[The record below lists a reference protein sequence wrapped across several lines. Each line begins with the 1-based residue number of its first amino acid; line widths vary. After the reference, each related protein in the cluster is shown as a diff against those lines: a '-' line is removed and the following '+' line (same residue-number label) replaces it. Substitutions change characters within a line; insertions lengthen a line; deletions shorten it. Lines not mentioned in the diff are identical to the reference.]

1 MNMQWKLT
9 AGAAALVMSFGAHA
23 GTVDLFST
31 TQTLLSDGTTGD
43 GGLQSSVGGGADATI
58 LGGERDLF
66 VELLT
71 QSASN
76 PNAKA
81 DLGVAGGALSFS
93 VGSLATGTGTVLWD
107 GADNTIVLD
116 PTGLGGFNLL
126 ADGSSAF
133 KIDTL
138 FSDLGFR
145 FDIEAFTDAT
155 TWTKIS
161 FLAHSV
167 NVPTTSFI
175 PFSGFTN
182 MALCGFNDPTGT
194 MIPGVTSITCGASG
208 NVNFANLGALQL
220 VIDPLGGTTSVD
232 LTLDSV
238 TTVPEPGV
246 LALMGMGLMAAGFAG
261 RRRKS
266 QA

>member
-1 MNMQWKLT
+1 MNKQWKLT
-9 AGAAALVMSFGAHA
+9 VGAAALAMSFGAHA
-23 GTVDLFST
+23 ATVDLFST

-43 GGLQSSVGGGADATI
+43 GGLESSVGGGVDATI

-81 DLGVAGGALSFS
+81 EIGVAGGALSFS
-93 VGSLATGTGTVLWD
+93 VGSLASGTGTVQWD
-107 GADNTIVLD
+107 GADNTILLD
-116 PTGLGGFNLL
+116 PIGLGGFDLI
-126 ADGSSAF
+126 ADGSTSF
-133 KIDTL
+133 QVDTL
-138 FSDLGFR
+138 FSDLGYR

-161 FLAHSV
+161 FLASAV
-167 NVPTTSFI
+167 NSPTTSFI

-182 MALCGFNDPTGT
+182 VALCGFNDPTGT
-194 MIPGVTSITCGASG
+194 TIPGVTSITCGASG
-208 NVNFANLGALQL
+208 NVDFASLGALQL

-232 LTLDSV
+232 LTLNSV